1 MLCPIC
7 ERETKLVLHILWS
20 CSSAQDVWGCGPMKF
35 PKGCN
40 TGVNFTQWF
49 EEMMGRCSLEEL
61 ELLIEVAR
69 WMWFRRNSVV
79 HEGEFTHSNQVFKE
93 ALIKIEDF
101 KRFNALEQ
109 NEQALINAT
118 PPTFWQPPPLDKVK
132 VNWDAAMNKK
142 HGRRDIGFV
151 TRDSKGFILA
161 TRSTTQRIVLE
172 PIVVEVVA
180 TLHAVIFSK
189 EIGFS
194 DIILEG
200 DALQIIQ

>member
-1 MLCPIC
+1 
-7 ERETKLVLHILWS
+7 
-20 CSSAQDVWGCGPMKF
+20 
-35 PKGCN
+35 
-40 TGVNFTQWF
+40 
-49 EEMMGRCSLEEL
+49 
-61 ELLIEVAR
+61 
-69 WMWFRRNSVV
+69 
-79 HEGEFTHSNQVFKE
+79 
-93 ALIKIEDF
+93 
-101 KRFNALEQ
+101 
-109 NEQALINAT
+109 
-118 PPTFWQPPPLDKVK
+118 
-132 VNWDAAMNKK
+132 MNKK
-142 HGRRDIGFV
+142 HGHRDIGFV